1 MMSTSR
7 KREHGLKLA
16 KAPIVEAVLDIDC
29 DMRPDFDLSTTETA
43 ARDAYSDAYPKLQIR
58 RFKEHRIQLEGDAEP
73 QFSTRDGVEAL
84 MFLDEDQKQIVQ
96 VRNQGF
102 SFNRL
107 APYSSLDDYLPEME
121 RTWSI
126 FVPIIRP
133 LRIRAVK
140 LRYINRI
147 LLPAVE
153 DKLDLDD
160 YLKLGPR
167 VPEGDKLSLLNFMNR
182 NVAVDVKTG
191 HLVTIVLASQ
201 QSESNKLPVIFDIAA
216 ADGTPLDSTDW
227 GGVGTKIQSLRD
239 LKNYVFES
247 TLKEKCMELFQ

>member
-29 DMRPDFDLSTTETA
+29 DMRPDFDLSTTEAA
-43 ARDAYSDAYPKLQIR
+43 ARDAYRDAYPKLQMR

-107 APYSSLDDYLPEME
+107 APYLSLDDYLPAME
-121 RTWSI
+121 SAWSI
-126 FVPIIRP
+126 FSSIVRPIQIRM
-133 LRIRAVK
+133 VK

-147 LLPAVE
+147 FLPVAG
-153 DKLDLDD
+153 DTLDLDD

-167 VPEGDKLSLLNFMNR
+167 VPEDDRLSLLSFMNR
-182 NVAVDVKTG
+182 NVAVDVETG
-191 HLVTIVLASQ
+191 HQVTIVLASQ
-201 QSESNKLPVIFDIAA
+201 ERENNQLPVIFDIETV
-216 ADGTPLDSTDW
+216 DKKSIDSSDW
-227 GGVGTKIQSLRD
+227 EGVRATIQSLRN